1 MSDEPTLTQILARIE
16 DVASTT
22 ASMRVEFNDALTRT
36 RSNVLAE
43 LDKTRIEVTGLA
55 DRQSG
60 LFTELGKTRS
70 ALMEKM
76 QSVRD
81 DVTVNLAAAHIAEQ
95 AGRGALEQGH
105 VLADA
110 LNALT
115 RQVRQLEDRFDAL
128 RNGKDK

>member
-1 MSDEPTLTQILARIE
+1 
-16 DVASTT
+16 
-22 ASMRVEFNDALTRT
+22 MRVEFNDALTRT